1 MEVKKGNSTTRTLI
15 LFIFIILCFYCFGAC
30 MMDYFAIYEP
40 WKLIDE
46 EDFARFHQYQ
56 GQRVI
61 NIFVIPSAVMTL
73 FNILALCFP
82 VNYVKKKWL
91 WLSLL
96 GAGLDWVFSFTMQIP
111 IQLELETHKDM
122 LLIRELL
129 TTNWFRFIS
138 DCFQLLFVCVIL
150 WQLLKQKQVRVKV
163 N

>member
-1 MEVKKGNSTTRTLI
+1 
-15 LFIFIILCFYCFGAC
+15 

-56 GQRVI
+56 GVRVI

-73 FNILALCFP
+73 FNILAICFP
-82 VNYVKKKWL
+82 VNYVNKKWL

-122 LLIRELL
+122 LLIQELL

-138 DCFQLLFVCVIL
+138 DCFQLVFVFVIL
-150 WQLLKQKQVRVKV
+150 WQLLEQNQVRGKV
-163 N
+163 NNKNSEKIVRDYIWIISKNTAG